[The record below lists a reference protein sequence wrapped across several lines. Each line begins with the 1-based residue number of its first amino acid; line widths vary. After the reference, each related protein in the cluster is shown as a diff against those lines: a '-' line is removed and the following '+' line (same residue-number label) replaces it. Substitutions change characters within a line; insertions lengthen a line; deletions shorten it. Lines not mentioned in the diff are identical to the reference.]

1 MSSRSTFSAS
11 RPSPTAP
18 EGERERSLALVA
30 VRGGLLAAAVPL
42 GIAMMAALVGWFLT
56 DGGVHGAPRDALR
69 VGALGWLMAHGSG
82 VHVNG
87 SAVTALPLGLTALVA
102 YAVWRA
108 GQRTGERLSSHGP
121 DAYALADGERDLTVP
136 AGATIFTVSYVL
148 AAIVVAVV
156 AGTVQTQPSLGGV
169 LLWSLLLA
177 GGHGG
182 AGIATGSGRAAV
194 WLGYVPEPVRDALA
208 VAVRVLTWMLG
219 LSTVVFLIALLVDGG
234 AALSVLSQLGTNL
247 AGGTAYVVLC
257 LLVVPNAAVFAG
269 SYLLGPGFTVGTGT
283 LVSPTVVALGP
294 VPMFPL
300 LAALP
305 DNGPTPV
312 WTPFLI
318 ALPPIGA
325 ALAVARSRHR
335 RPTTDWDVGAAR
347 GLSAGVVAALF
358 FAALAALAGGA
369 VGPGRMADVGPLV
382 GSTLLH
388 GIVALGIGG
397 LVGGLVG
404 TWLTRR
410 NPPPVVVVPGPVD
423 QDIEPTVTVAREKP
437 RRGAADEEPTVA
449 VDLRAAT
456 AVPDGPEDA
465 ADVART
471 LPVIGRLLRRKG
483 SGGTKA
489 GETEAG
495 EEPERG

>member
-11 RPSPTAP
+11 RPSPTTP
-18 EGERERSLALVA
+18 DGEVQRSLALVA
-30 VRGGLLAAAVPL
+30 VRGGVLAAGAPL
-42 GIAMMAALVGWFLT
+42 GILMMAALVGWFLT
-56 DGGVHGAPRDALR
+56 DGGAHGAPRDALR

-87 SAVTALPLGLTALVA
+87 TAVTALPLGLTALVA
-102 YAVWRA
+102 YAAWRA

-136 AGATIFTVSYVL
+136 AGVTVFTVAYVVV
-148 AAIVVAVV
+148 AIVVAVV
-156 AGTVQTQPSLGGV
+156 AGSVQTQPSLSAV

-177 GGHGG
+177 GGVGG
-182 AGIATGSGRAAV
+182 AGIAIGSGRASV
-194 WLGYVPEPVRDALA
+194 WLGHVPEPLRDALA
-208 VAVRVLTWMLG
+208 VAVRVLAWL
-219 LSTVVFLIALLVDGG
+219 LAVSTLLFLAALLADGG
-234 AALSVLSQLGTNL
+234 AALSVLSQLGTDL
-247 AGGTAYVVLC
+247 AGGTAYVVLS

-305 DNGPTPV
+305 DNGATPV
-312 WTPFLI
+312 WPPFLM
-318 ALPPIGA
+318 ALPPIA
-325 ALAVARSRHR
+325 AAVAVARSRHR
-335 RPTTDWDVGAAR
+335 RPTTDWDVGAVR

-382 GSTLLH
+382 GSVLVH

-397 LVGGLVG
+397 LVGGVVG

-410 NPPPVVVVPGPVD
+410 NPPPVVVVAAPVD
-423 QDIEPTVTVAREKP
+423 HDA
-437 RRGAADEEPTVA
+437 EPTVA
-449 VDLRAAT
+449 VDLS
-456 AVPDGPEDA
+456 DGEDA
-465 ADVART
+465 STQDEPTVP
-471 LPVIGRLLRRKG
+471 LIGRLLRRKG
-483 SGGTKA
+483 PA
-489 GETEAG
+489 ETEAG